1 MSKNKESTKIV
12 KSSTLGKEVD
22 QEISNMLQEH
32 NPSVAVTMPADEE
45 PRLKVFDEN
54 GKELADHDIKEASKS
69 GATVISGQNQNTAT
83 PAPKKGEV
91 KADDSKVMGD
101 SNINQEG
108 TTAISGLDKRT
119 ITPMRKSGFS
129 VPNLAN
135 MSPEDR
141 AIMEKF
147 TNKQPKAKP
156 ETANTQATSTLDAE
170 TQVMDGSDVNQAGTT
185 AISGL
190 DKRTITPMK
199 KSGFSAPNLANMS
212 PEDRAIMEKFTNKQP
227 KAKPETTNTQATST
241 LDAETQ
247 VMGGSDVNQEG
258 TTAISGLDK
267 RTITPMKKSGF
278 SAPNLANMSP
288 QDRAIME
295 KFIKRP
301 AKPKLKD
308 DETQVMDGSNIN
320 VDGTTAII
328 GLENRN
334 ITPVKADDNTLLNR
348 SFDNTGSY
356 RMEPRS
362 NETHMQTGSSHIVR
376 NNDAKTNSN
385 ILSQINNATVSEE
398 GTTAIS
404 GLNNRPVLA
413 EVPDSSTVI
422 TGSGANFIER
432 QDNYDDFGG
441 LVAPVYP
448 EEEDIYVA
456 PNNAIV
462 EPRDNSLEQAPQ
474 EPTYGYDDV
483 MAMPAEVENVPDE
496 GPQYLVGPQDQ
507 DNDDSP
513 YQFGTYA
520 NKLAYNN
527 ERRHHE
533 DKEPFYQPRSNNN
546 SNKNK
551 DDGPYYYYGTYA
563 SQLERQNNA
572 QYDDGSYVDHQSAQE
587 YPDNELQ
594 MADNTSEEETFS
606 PEPAGMGDGAL
617 SQLNLKNYDS
627 AMNDAE
633 GPVYYVGPKETAP
646 QAESDNGPIYAVGV
660 NSKNA
665 DAMAS
670 LQAARSKI
678 NHNRNA
684 DYGMEEPLSEEE
696 AVAYEQALAEA
707 ARESMAAPQSEVVKR
722 ARMLAAQ
729 EEYLP
734 EESTLDLEGAASTNV
749 SLANDEQLVIE
760 ERQKELNAEQ
770 RREDNGQYNFANMPD
785 KTNVGFGMMI
795 CLYIR
800 QLCASFFTHTTL
812 PILAPKLALRLG
824 PCYPSS
830 MPIPFFVVGFIAG
843 ALGSMLYSTLE
854 LEYIG
859 ALPYLIY
866 LLLTGLTGYHGIYRM
881 CTFIKRKRHDLI
893 LLVASVMVPMLIFV
907 WLSNTLIVVT
917 QGIVEATAAFAIAS
931 MLSAA
936 TASSLTWNFPQDPM
950 DSCGSMSTKGL
961 LFVVILS
968 LMAAFGLLHYTVGLS
983 VLGVGL
989 VMRLLFGYL
998 IAKNQGTAQRS
1009 YVYAL
1014 QLLTLFAILLD
1025 FILLKSQNY
1034 EFLSQSSLEL
1044 VTYLRA
1050 YSQFF

>member
-170 TQVMDGSDVNQAGTT
+170 TQVMDGSDVNQA
-185 AISGL
+185 
-190 DKRTITPMK
+190 
-199 KSGFSAPNLANMS
+199 
-212 PEDRAIMEKFTNKQP
+212 
-227 KAKPETTNTQATST
+227 
-241 LDAETQ
+241 
-247 VMGGSDVNQEG
+247 G

-551 DDGPYYYYGTYA
+551 DDGPYYYGTYA